1 MNKKSTFVKW
11 RRYLPLYLM
20 LIPGVVYIF
29 INNYIPMAGLIMAF
43 EKYDYKLGMFKSPKI
58 GLDNFTYLFA
68 TKDALNITRNTLLY
82 NAVFII
88 LGNILAITVA
98 ILLNDVRSKTKK
110 KLYQTLILIPYLIS
124 TVIVSYIVY
133 GFLNTQ
139 NGFINNSIL

>member
-20 LIPGVVYIF
+20 LIPGAVYIF

-88 LGNILAITVA
+88 LGNIL
-98 ILLNDVRSKTKK
+98 DEEKTISDADSDPLSDLHSHRQ
-110 KLYQTLILIPYLIS
+110 LYCIWLFKYTERIH
-124 TVIVSYIVY
+124 
-133 GFLNTQ
+133 
-139 NGFINNSIL
+139 

>member
-88 LGNILAITVA
+88 LGNILDRKSTR
-98 ILLNDVRSKTKK
+98 LNSSHSV
-110 KLYQTLILIPYLIS
+110 
-124 TVIVSYIVY
+124 
-133 GFLNTQ
+133 
-139 NGFINNSIL
+139 

>member
-82 NAVFII
+82 NAVF
-88 LGNILAITVA
+88 
-98 ILLNDVRSKTKK
+98 
-110 KLYQTLILIPYLIS
+110 KLTLILILFTSLFKSSIG
-124 TVIVSYIVY
+124 VIATRDIVT
-133 GFLNTQ
+133 LPR
-139 NGFINNSIL
+139 L